1 MGKGKLVKFAELESF
16 ENVYQKPEKEL
27 FKGKWHK
34 DIFQN
39 ENPIVL
45 ELACGKGH
53 YTLELARRFPDKNF
67 IGIDIKGN
75 RIHVGAREAIAE
87 KLDNVRFLRIYIDHL
102 EDYFAKEE
110 VADIWITFPDP
121 YLKESKSN
129 KRLTSPVFLNRYKNV
144 LSAEGTVQLKTDSPE
159 LFAFTQEI
167 IEEKKLEVIQKID
180 DVYEDTHNNHLLTEI
195 QTYYETL
202 HLKDGRTIR
211 FIQFKV

>member
-34 DIFQN
+34 NIFQN
-39 ENPIVL
+39 DNPIVL

-75 RIHVGAREAIAE
+75 RIHVGARKAIAE
-87 KLDNVRFLRIYIDHL
+87 KLDNVRFLRIYIDHI
-102 EDYFAKEE
+102 EDYFAKSE
-110 VADIWITFPDP
+110 VSDIWIPFPDP
-121 YLKESKSN
+121 YLRESKAS
-129 KRLTSPVFLNRYKNV
+129 KRLTSSVFLSRYKNV
-144 LSAEGTVQLKTDSPE
+144 LTPAGTIQLKTDSPE
-159 LFAFTQEI
+159 LFTFTQEVI
-167 IEEKKLEVIQKID
+167 TENNLEVLQKID
-180 DVYEDTHNNHLLTEI
+180 NVYQNEHSNHLLTEI

-202 HLKDGRTIR
+202 HLKNGKTIR
-211 FIQFKV
+211 FIQFRV